1 MEERIAQLE
10 KRIADLEQ
18 ANNVVFL
25 DSLSERTIK
34 DTNEFDSTGIS
45 GTIATNPLLRTIT
58 VPAGG
63 GTFDILN
70 APNNFIEY
78 RYKGKVYRIPTYNF

>member
-1 MEERIAQLE
+1 MEEKIAQLE

-25 DSLSERTIK
+25 DSLAERTIK

-45 GTIATNPLLRTIT
+45 GVVASNPLLRTIT
-58 VPAGG
+58 VPMGG
-63 GTFDILN
+63 GVFDILN
-70 APNNFIEY
+70 VPDKFIEY